1 MIFIFNMK
9 VMVKHFA
16 KHISLESYIKKMRK
30 YITDITKELKG
41 ARFLKRMYLIRTLCE
56 YDESDKKV
64 EIEIFIQSSYVKITQ
79 EFDFDVFVK
88 RIFELIKKIQTIKRK
103 EASLIL
109 NLWANNNRGKS
120 M

>member
-1 MIFIFNMK
+1 
-9 VMVKHFA
+9 
-16 KHISLESYIKKMRK
+16 MRK
-30 YITDITKELKG
+30 YIIDITKELKST
-41 ARFLKRMYLIRTLCE
+41 RFSRRMYLIIGTLCE

-64 EIEIFIQSSYVKITQ
+64 EIEIFIQRSYVKITQ
-79 EFDFDVFVK
+79 ELDFDVFVK
-88 RIFELIKKIQTIKRK
+88 RIFELIKKIQTIKRR